1 MKQKRDFPLDSGGSI
16 ICVWKLYSF
25 SWCMRGEPGAAGW
38 SFKSL
43 KMRLILESRREK
55 QRKSRF
61 QEKRFKACL
70 KPTLLLES
78 GYRSH
83 TFIYKGQF
91 APGFLSLENDKVL
104 TARRSLDHSTI
115 CIGGKA
121 LTALQIKW
129 LQSRREANC
138 SLSAWCSEE
147 RYIYHLIY
155 SSDSPQR

>member
-1 MKQKRDFPLDSGGSI
+1 MILQESEDETDPGKQKGKTEKEPLPRETFQSLPETNIASGV
-16 ICVWKLYSF
+16 C
-25 SWCMRGEPGAAGW
+25 
-38 SFKSL
+38 
-43 KMRLILESRREK
+43 
-55 QRKSRF
+55 
-61 QEKRFKACL
+61 
-70 KPTLLLES
+70 

-91 APGFLSLENDKVL
+91 APGFLFLETDKVL

-147 RYIYHLIY
+147 CYIYHLIY